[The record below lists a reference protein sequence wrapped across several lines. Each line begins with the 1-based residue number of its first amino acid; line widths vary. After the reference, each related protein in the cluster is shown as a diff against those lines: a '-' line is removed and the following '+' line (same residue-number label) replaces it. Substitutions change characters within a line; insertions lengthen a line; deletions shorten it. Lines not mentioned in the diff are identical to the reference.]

1 MESQPSLTLNHKI
14 RVIIL
19 IVLAQ
24 SMFPLIAITHIVR
37 PDGTGDFS
45 SIQPAI
51 YASSMG
57 DTVLVS
63 PGRYFENLTVPSA
76 ITLASLYLLTND
88 ITYSYTTIIDGNHAG
103 TAVLVQ
109 NSVPDTCRITG
120 LTITNGYNHSD
131 QSRGV
136 GGLEVSGSNL
146 ILWKCIV
153 ENNYGDLVGGICPWN
168 SSNVILK
175 GTTIRYNRGGIGG
188 IALFDC
194 NLVFDQNDLCSMY
207 LNYGQTCDLKKT
219 SSSSQTPLD
228 VYADTL
234 TVHNPL
240 SSDGYYFDSVD
251 LHNTPLHDINIY
263 VNHGK
268 IIPIH
273 ADLYVAPNGN
283 DENSGL
289 NPQEPLQRLCYAM
302 TIIESD
308 SLQHHTIHL
317 ADGTY
322 SSLANNQHFPLGMK
336 NWVNIEGQS
345 MDNTIINCGNVFST
359 FTNINSSKRL
369 GFYIKNLQ
377 FVQNHLPSPGFI
389 GPINIGFGQVAAG
402 DSLLIEN
409 ILMQNCTTNSSFIWV
424 TRMRGENF
432 GYPFSPR
439 IHLKNIHLLNNVAG
453 TAMYFHRANIV
464 AENIEIRNHVQL
476 QGGYE
481 IRAIPIQWYGDGNFT
496 LINSLIA
503 DNIDHCTDFQA
514 QAAGIGISNDTY
526 INRPLNVDIINCTIG
541 NNHSDSFGGGGISL
555 LEGPMTV
562 NIYNTIIYGNTPYE
576 VVAKDNQQVTGD
588 SILLNFHHCLVN
600 PGSVL
605 TGIEANANY
614 DDANFYLNPLW
625 YINGNLPYYL
635 QQQSPCVD
643 TGTMDIPDSL
653 LALLPAVDLI
663 GNPRVYGSGIDLG
676 CYEWYPTDNVDEIAP
691 TSKIALSAYPNP
703 FNPTTTITYFVPN
716 VSHVKIE
723 IFNIIGQNIMTLVD
737 EPRPYGVHKAIWN
750 GRDRNRN
757 AVSSGVYFYRLE
769 TSYGFLTKKM
779 LLLK

>member
-1 MESQPSLTLNHKI
+1 MERQLSLTLNQKI

-37 PDGTGDFS
+37 QDGTGDFS

-63 PGRYFENLTVPSA
+63 PGRYYENLTVPSA
-76 ITLASLYLLTND
+76 ITLASHYLLTND
-88 ITYSYTTIIDGNHAG
+88 IAYSYTTIIDGNHAG
-103 TAVLVQ
+103 TTVFVQ
-109 NSVPDTCRITG
+109 NTLPDTCRITG

-136 GGLEVSGSNL
+136 GGLDVSGSNL
-146 ILWKCIV
+146 ILDNCIV

-168 SSNVILK
+168 SSNVVLK
-175 GTTIRYNRGGIGG
+175 GTTIRYNRGAIGG
-188 IALFDC
+188 IALFNC
-194 NLVFDQNDLCSMY
+194 NLVFDQNDLCNMY
-207 LNYGQTCDLKKT
+207 FNYGHTCDLKKT
-219 SSSSQTPLD
+219 FSSNQTPLE

-234 TVHNPL
+234 TVLNPL
-240 SSDGYYFDSVD
+240 SSDGYFFDSVD
-251 LHNTPLHDINIY
+251 LHNTPLHDIIIY
-263 VNHGK
+263 ANHGK
-268 IIPIH
+268 IIPIN
-273 ADLYVAPNGN
+273 ADLYVAPDGN
-283 DENSGL
+283 DANSGL
-289 NPQEPLQRLCYAM
+289 TPEEPLQKLCYAM
-302 TIIESD
+302 TIIDSD
-308 SLQHHTIHL
+308 SLQHHTIYL

-322 SSLANNQHFPLGMK
+322 SASANDQHFPLGLK

-345 MDNTIINCGNVFST
+345 MDNTIINCGNAFSA

-424 TRMRGENF
+424 TRMRGEDV

-439 IHLKNIHLLNNVAG
+439 IHLKNIHLLNNVAS

-481 IRAIPIQWYGDGNFT
+481 ILAVPIQWYGDGNFT

-503 DNIDHCTDFQA
+503 DNINHCTDFQT
-514 QAAGIGISNDTY
+514 QAAAIGISNDTY

-541 NNHSDSFGGGGISL
+541 NNHSDSFGGGGIAL
-555 LEGPMTV
+555 HDGPMTV

-576 VVAKDNQQVTGD
+576 VVAVGNQQVTGD
-588 SILLNFHHCLVN
+588 SILLNFNHCLMN
-600 PGSVL
+600 PSSVL
-605 TGIEANANY
+605 TGNEITVNY
-614 DDANFYLNPLW
+614 DDATINQNPLW
-625 YINGNLPYYL
+625 QIDGNFPYYL
-635 QQQSPCVD
+635 QQSSPCID
-643 TGTMDIPDSL
+643 TGTMLIPDSL
-653 LALLPAVDLI
+653 LTLLPAYDLI
-663 GNPRVYGSGIDLG
+663 GNPRVYGSEIDMG
-676 CYEWYPTDNVDEIAP
+676 CYEWRTTNSVDEITP
-691 TSKIALSAYPNP
+691 TSKFTLSAYPNP
-703 FNPTTTITYFVPN
+703 FNPSTTITYFLPS

-723 IFNIIGQNIMTLVD
+723 IFNITGQKIITLVD
-737 EPRPYGVHKAIWN
+737 EPHQYGINKTAWN
-750 GRDRNRN
+750 GMDRNRN

-769 TSYGFLTKKM
+769 TSYGILTKKM
-779 LLLK
+779 VLIK